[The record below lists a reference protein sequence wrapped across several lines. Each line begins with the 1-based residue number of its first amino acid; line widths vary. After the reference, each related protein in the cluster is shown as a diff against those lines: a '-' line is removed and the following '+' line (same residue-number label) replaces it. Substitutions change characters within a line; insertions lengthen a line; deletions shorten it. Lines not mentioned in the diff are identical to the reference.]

1 MIYDLKNLEK
11 FTIRKI
17 QGQLLAA
24 TAYVHPEYDS
34 LSDTL
39 DKLFEKQDLT
49 LSFKQPVYILYDET
63 LTSVI
68 LISIH
73 RWLRTKCADIENI
86 TLITT
91 HHIGVAA
98 WWKDWLHANHE
109 KSFKIIEL
117 SCGYASFMNRERE
130 TFEISPPP
138 TLEYVSSNKNIQHYF
153 NLYGGTYPTND
164 KLYLILKSLELN
176 EHGIIGYLGNFLS
189 KQQLLKYAENI
200 TYYKNQKEV
209 KNIECLYDQFVDDK
223 KLIKG
228 NKTIDT
234 DHLPIKN
241 EKFFT
246 GYQYFCDNL
255 CFISVVRE
263 TYNDQPFITVTEK
276 TLRAFLHHLVVMPTG
291 YQSVQLLEAQGF
303 WFPHDLLNY
312 DYQYEKNYA
321 QRISKL
327 IQSLHHVIKNFSIA
341 DLQNYYY
348 KNLQK
353 FHNNLC
359 LVYDIVQN
367 PSTTYRTLT
376 E

>member
-353 FHNNLC
+353 IHNNLF
-359 LVYDIVQN
+359 LVLQI
-367 PSTTYRTLT
+367 
-376 E
+376 